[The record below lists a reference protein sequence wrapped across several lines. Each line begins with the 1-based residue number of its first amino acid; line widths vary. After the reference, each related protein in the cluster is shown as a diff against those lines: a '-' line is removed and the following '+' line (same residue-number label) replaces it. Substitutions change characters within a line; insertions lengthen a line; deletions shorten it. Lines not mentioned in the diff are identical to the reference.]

1 MSHPYPV
8 QNDIAQVELSHDV
21 QEKALHAD
29 LRGTGL
35 PCLDE
40 AVQCLEW
47 GSEERVAVLK
57 LQGDSS
63 RKS

>member
-1 MSHPYPV
+1 M
-8 QNDIAQVELSHDV
+8 QNDIAQVELPHDV
-21 QEKALHAD
+21 QEEALDAD

-35 PCLDE
+35 PRLDE

-47 GSEERVAVLK
+47 GSEERIAVLK